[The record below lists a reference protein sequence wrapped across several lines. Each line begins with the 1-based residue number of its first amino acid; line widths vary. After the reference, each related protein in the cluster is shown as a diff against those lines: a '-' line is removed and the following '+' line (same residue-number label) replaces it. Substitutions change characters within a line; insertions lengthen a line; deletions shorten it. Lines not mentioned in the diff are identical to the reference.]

1 MNTAPGVDGGVG
13 IGEKIILA
21 AALGKALRSELAG
34 KIRRRDFSAGVPF
47 HTIAPLHPCIPAPV
61 RAVAWQNQRD
71 VLYCL

>member
-1 MNTAPGVDGGVG
+1 MNTAPGVDGGAG

-21 AALGKALRSELAG
+21 AALGKARRGEFLG

-47 HTIAPLHPCIPAPV
+47 APLHPCIPAPV